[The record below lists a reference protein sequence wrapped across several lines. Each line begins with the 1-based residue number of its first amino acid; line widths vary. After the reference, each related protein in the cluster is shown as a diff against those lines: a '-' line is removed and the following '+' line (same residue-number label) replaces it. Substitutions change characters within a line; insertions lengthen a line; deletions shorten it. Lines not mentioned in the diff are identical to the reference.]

1 MDADWP
7 AAMDFEG
14 TYGLD
19 YAAIIRRSI
28 PAYEALLEIGAAALA
43 ATVPDAATALVVG
56 PGRGEELPGL
66 LDALP
71 QARFWLVEPSAAMA
85 AACDQRL
92 TAAGAGGRCRL
103 VPQRLQDWDEGQGHR
118 FDAVVAL
125 NVLHLFPSEEQ
136 ARLLRQL
143 AVRVAPGGTL
153 LLGGYSEDPDPDEFA
168 LLLSVAQERLKRLGC
183 DAATVERLLASRG
196 TAVVGMRGPQLTQE
210 LTAAGLEPP
219 QILLQALATRLWL
232 SRRPA

>member
-1 MDADWP
+1 
-7 AAMDFEG
+7 
-14 TYGLD
+14 
-19 YAAIIRRSI
+19 
-28 PAYEALLEIGAAALA
+28 
-43 ATVPDAATALVVG
+43 
-56 PGRGEELPGL
+56 
-66 LDALP
+66 
-71 QARFWLVEPSAAMA
+71 
-85 AACDQRL
+85 
-92 TAAGAGGRCRL
+92 

-125 NVLHLFPSEEQ
+125 DVLHLFPSEEQ

-143 AVRVAPGGTL
+143 AVRVPPGGTL

-219 QILLQALATRLWL
+219 PDPVAGPGDTPVAQPPTGLNRRRSQACRRRSSSNTRLSCWK
-232 SRRPA
+232 